1 MTIGSK
7 KESIMLF
14 FGDILA
20 FSVASWL
27 ALALRQGTVPSLEV
41 VQSHIT
47 SLALLVFLWVI
58 TFFAIGL
65 YDKRVFISEKKML
78 GVLLN
83 AQVINGVV
91 AVIFFYLFTPYLG
104 IAPKTILALVIG
116 ISTALIIVWR
126 LLEPAITA
134 KSVRAEPA
142 LLIGAGKEMEVLKNE
157 VNARAHYTIRFV
169 AFIDL
174 DRVGDIDIQSE
185 IYRLVEREHISSIVV
200 HLRHEKA
207 EKILPTLYKLI
218 FSGVQFYDMHKVY
231 EEVFGRIPLSIV
243 HHGWFLENI
252 SSSAHAGYDLLKRGM
267 DIVLAS
273 ALGTISLIFY
283 PFVCLAIK
291 LEDGKNI
298 FISQE
303 RVGTGGQIIN
313 LYKFRSMSQNVT
325 DISRGGENRVTRV
338 GNFLR
343 KTRLDELPQ
352 LWNVLRGDLSLI
364 GPRPELPSGV
374 AIYGQEIPYYHIR
387 HLIKPGLSGW
397 AQLYHERHPH
407 HGVDIE
413 ETRNKLSYDLFYVKN
428 RSFALDVII
437 ALKTIKVL
445 LSRTGI

>member
-1 MTIGSK
+1 MTIGSN
-7 KESIMLF
+7 KESIILF
-14 FGDILA
+14 LGDILS

-27 ALALRQGTVPSLEV
+27 ALALRQGAVPSLGV
-41 VQSHIT
+41 VQSHIS
-47 SLALLVFLWVI
+47 SLALLVFLWI
-58 TFFAIGL
+58 LTFFAMGL

-78 GVLLN
+78 GTLLN

-116 ISTALIIVWR
+116 ISTALIIMWR
-126 LLEPAITA
+126 LLEPTIMA
-134 KSVRAEPA
+134 KSVHAEPA
-142 LLIGAGKEMEVLKNE
+142 LLIGSGKEMEVLKNE
-157 VNARAHYTIRFV
+157 VNARTHYTIRFV
-169 AFIDL
+169 ASIDL
-174 DRVGDIDIQSE
+174 DRVGDTDIQSE
-185 IYRLVEREHISSIVV
+185 IYRLVAREKISSIVIY
-200 HLRHEKA
+200 LRHEKA

-218 FSGVQFYDMHKVY
+218 FSGVQFYDMYKVY

-273 ALGTISLIFY
+273 ILGVISLIFY
-283 PFVCLAIK
+283 PFVYLAIK
-291 LEDGKNI
+291 LEDGKQV

-303 RVGTGGQIIN
+303 RVGTGGKIVN

-428 RSFALDVII
+428 RSFTLDVII